1 MRYCP
6 SRWGR
11 ILEAIQQAG
20 SSAPPVSV
28 DVYRSG
34 AQRWFDVQVQP
45 TKKATGVTFRD
56 RTDHQQ

>member
-1 MRYCP
+1 
-6 SRWGR
+6 
-11 ILEAIQQAG
+11 LEAIQQAG

-34 AQRWFDVQVQP
+34 AQRWFDVHVQP